1 MGAFATESEHKTL
14 KETLFGNDLKS
25 GKAWAI
31 FATRIA
37 LGFVFL
43 WAGYEKI
50 ETEWGTGAL
59 VTKGFL
65 SHVSGPFAFLFTGMA
80 GNPAIDVLLVYGEL
94 AIGISLMLGLF
105 TRVGGVSGA
114 LMTLLLYMS
123 TLPAMTAG
131 YTGDY
136 LSFLMSKNALVSY
149 YVIYI
154 FVFVAFVFLV
164 PGRFLG
170 VDGFL
175 QNLRIVQRHPTVS
188 RILKT
193 LG

>member
-1 MGAFATESEHKTL
+1 MGAYANESEHKTL
-14 KETLFGNDLKS
+14 TQTLFGKSLKS
-25 GKAWAI
+25 GTSWSV
-31 FATRIA
+31 FLLRVS

-50 ETEWGTGAL
+50 ETELGGKFATS
-59 VTKGFL
+59 GFL
-65 SHVSGPFAFLFTGMA
+65 SHVSGPFAFMFTGMS
-80 GNPAIDVLLVYGEL
+80 GNPAVEYMLVYGEL
-94 AIGISLMLGLF
+94 LIGVSLLLGVV
-105 TRVGGVSGA
+105 TRIGAVSGA

-131 YTGDY
+131 FTGSY
-136 LSFLMSKNALVSY
+136 LDFLMSKNALVSY

-154 FVFVAFVFLV
+154 FVFIAFVFLV

-170 VDGFL
+170 LDGIL
-175 QNLRIVQRHPTVS
+175 QNLGFVERRPLLRKIAR
-188 RILKT
+188 T

>member
-1 MGAFATESEHKTL
+1 MGAYANESEHKTIS
-14 KETLFGNDLKS
+14 ETLFGKDLKS
-25 GKAWAI
+25 GKAWSI
-31 FATRIA
+31 FALRLS

-50 ETEWGTGAL
+50 VSEWGSGSMITQ
-59 VTKGFL
+59 GFL
-65 SHVSGPFAFLFTGMA
+65 SHVGGPFAFLFNGMA
-80 GNPAIDVLLVYGEL
+80 GNPGVDVLLVYGEL
-94 AIGISLMLGLF
+94 AIGISLVAGIF

-131 YTGDY
+131 FTGSY
-136 LSFLMSKNALVSY
+136 LDFLMSKNALVSY
-149 YVIYI
+149 YIIYI

-170 VDGFL
+170 ADGLL
-175 QNLRIVQRHPTVS
+175 QNTGFVQRRRTLS
-188 RILKT
+188 RIMKT